1 MSHDAVLD
9 AIFKRRTN
17 GKRLTKTDGMQN
29 AVKVKLRRLI
39 NDMMMTTR
47 MVIWFY
53 FLIIA

>member
-1 MSHDAVLD
+1 VSHDAVLD